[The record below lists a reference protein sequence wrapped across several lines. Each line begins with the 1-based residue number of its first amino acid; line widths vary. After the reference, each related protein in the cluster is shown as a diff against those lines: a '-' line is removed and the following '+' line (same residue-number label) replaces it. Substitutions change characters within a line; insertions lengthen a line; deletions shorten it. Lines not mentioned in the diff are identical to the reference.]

1 MLWIVDVDA
10 DHTGTQ
16 DWGSRKASPFL
27 QWIAFLKGLANSWL
41 TASQL
46 MLKEERNQHR
56 SRAPEMRCKN
66 RKCGLWVPSIW
77 ECWDSREIC
86 EEGRWKVGH
95 VSTAPTQ
102 RPSKAG
108 STLTEDDA
116 CVAAPGLTARG
127 LRPRASENKG
137 WLPCLSVCFLPSF
150 YPRAAITSTVS
161 LMPEISLLGVKAF
174 YITVNAKDIFLG
186 KCILCEV
193 QLKIKIRYFSVLKWD
208 RIDQLR

>member
-56 SRAPEMRCKN
+56 SCAPEMRCKN

-86 EEGRWKVGH
+86 KEGRWKVGH
-95 VSTAPTQ
+95 VSTTPTQ
-102 RPSKAG
+102 RPSKAV

-116 CVAAPGLTARG
+116 CSCTWPDSKGSEATSIREQRLTA
-127 LRPRASENKG
+127 
-137 WLPCLSVCFLPSF
+137 LPFRLFLTF
-150 YPRAAITSTVS
+150 
-161 LMPEISLLGVKAF
+161 LLP
-174 YITVNAKDIFLG
+174 
-186 KCILCEV
+186 
-193 QLKIKIRYFSVLKWD
+193 
-208 RIDQLR
+208 